1 MADFSAFLA
10 QNKIK
15 KDNVKFVASEG
26 FTDNCKSVK
35 DGGKPLE
42 WEIRA
47 LTSKEDDALRKMCTK
62 QIKVMGKS
70 NVYRTEMDAPTYIG
84 KLAAACTVFP
94 DLNNKELQDSYGVM
108 GADELLKAML
118 SPGEYAEYCNKVSE
132 VNDFDI
138 SNDEL
143 VAEAKN

>member
-15 KDNVKFVASEG
+15 KENLKFVASKN
-26 FTDNCKSVK
+26 FVQD
-35 DGGKPLE
+35 GKPIE

-47 LTSKEDDALRKMCTK
+47 LTAGEVDALQKSCIK
-62 QIKVMGKS
+62 QVKVHGKANS
-70 NVYRTEMDAPTYIG
+70 YRPEIDGVAYVG

-94 DLNNKELQDSYGVM
+94 DLNDKELQDSYGVM
-108 GADELLKAML
+108 GADDLLKAML
-118 SPGEYAEYCNKVSE
+118 TAGEYAEYQNKVNE

-138 SNDEL
+138 TADEL
-143 VAEAKN
+143 VDEAKN